1 MGTLETAE
9 FLKTYK
15 GQLRI
20 GIFWFRDSYR
30 NTGARML
37 KTLSFLLFSSLLI
50 SSCTALPASQ
60 DRFFLFNNPLC
71 QQRVRTQCATQCL
84 SQEPS
89 AIAPD
94 PAVWDLAELLSQTDS
109 SGPPTL
115 TRSGAAISNPS
126 PPPPPSLLPP
136 QTGKDQ
142 SGTTALI
149 SDDHLK
155 WKVVLVTR

>member
-89 AIAPD
+89 AMCSGSCSMGFGRALVSNRFLGSSNTYSFRCGDIQPLATTSTPVAAPAPD
-94 PAVWDLAELLSQTDS
+94 GQ
-109 SGPPTL
+109 GPI
-115 TRSGAAISNPS
+115 RNDGANI
-126 PPPPPSLLPP
+126 
-136 QTGKDQ
+136 
-142 SGTTALI
+142 
-149 SDDHLK
+149 
-155 WKVVLVTR
+155 R